1 MAYLTRAGYNAD
13 EVVAGWKDRKWLHEG
28 GDYKVTL
35 VYPRT
40 GPEPARTRTVRG
52 FRFLDAARLSVGDV
66 ASESPRLVASRS
78 ADHDDDEASN
88 VNPFG
93 RRVPF

>member
-1 MAYLTRAGYNAD
+1 
-13 EVVAGWKDRKWLHEG
+13 
-28 GDYKVTL
+28 
-35 VYPRT
+35 
-40 GPEPARTRTVRG
+40 VRG

-66 ASESPRLVASRS
+66 ASESPRLVASKS
-78 ADHDDDEASN
+78 ADDDDEGNASN

>member
-1 MAYLTRAGYNAD
+1 
-13 EVVAGWKDRKWLHEG
+13 
-28 GDYKVTL
+28 
-35 VYPRT
+35 
-40 GPEPARTRTVRG
+40 VRG

-66 ASESPRLVASRS
+66 ASESPRLVAGRS
-78 ADHDDDEASN
+78 SDHDDEGEGTADN

>member
-1 MAYLTRAGYNAD
+1 
-13 EVVAGWKDRKWLHEG
+13 
-28 GDYKVTL
+28 
-35 VYPRT
+35 
-40 GPEPARTRTVRG
+40 VRG

-78 ADHDDDEASN
+78 ADDEGEGEGSASN

>member
-1 MAYLTRAGYNAD
+1 
-13 EVVAGWKDRKWLHEG
+13 
-28 GDYKVTL
+28 
-35 VYPRT
+35 
-40 GPEPARTRTVRG
+40 VRG

-66 ASESPRLVASRS
+66 ASESPRLVSGKAP
-78 ADHDDDEASN
+78 DHDDDEASN